1 MNVYLDNAATTPMDP
16 EVLEAML
23 PYMKE
28 NFGNPSS
35 THAYG
40 RKTKTAIE
48 KSRKIIAGYLNC
60 QPAELYFT
68 SGGTEADNMA
78 LKCAVRDLG
87 VKRVITAAT
96 EHKAVIESAELLRK
110 QFGIEVE
117 YLQLD
122 EMGRPMA
129 SDLEQRLQNEMPT
142 IVSLMHAN
150 NEIGTKIDLH
160 EIGNICRKYGALF
173 HSDTVQTMGHYT
185 FDLSDIPID
194 FITCAGH
201 KFHGPKGV
209 GFLYVRKELRVKSMI
224 QGGGQERQL
233 RGGTENLYGIVG
245 LGRAFELAY
254 ADLDNHITHVQSL
267 KDHMKEEL
275 VKKFPEIGFNGD
287 TSTEGSLYTVLNVC
301 LPETENNKMFLF
313 SLDLKGIAVSG
324 GSACN
329 SGATGGSHVLTAI
342 GSSTS
347 CTSVR
352 FSFSRFTTKA
362 EVDYT
367 LSVVIDL
374 LSAKVNA

>member
-1 MNVYLDNAATTPMDP
+1 LDNAATTPMDP

-129 SDLEQRLQNEMPT
+129 SDLEERLKNEMPT

-150 NEIGTKIDLH
+150 NEIGTKIDLYT
-160 EIGNICRKYGALF
+160 IGNICRKYGALF

-185 FDLSDIPID
+185 FDLSDIPVD

-254 ADLDNHITHVQSL
+254 ADLDNHITHVQGL

>member
-129 SDLEQRLQNEMPT
+129 SDLEERLKNEMPT

-150 NEIGTKIDLH
+150 NEIGTKIDLYT
-160 EIGNICRKYGALF
+160 IGNICRKYGALF

-185 FDLSDIPID
+185 FDLSDIPVD

-254 ADLDNHITHVQSL
+254 ADLDNHITHVQGL
-267 KDHMKEEL
+267 KDHMKDEL
-275 VKKFPEIGFNGD
+275 VKNFPEIGFNGD

-329 SGATGGSHVLTAI
+329 SGASGGSHVLTAI

>member
-129 SDLEQRLQNEMPT
+129 SDLEERLQNEMPT

>member
-129 SDLEQRLQNEMPT
+129 TDLEERLQNEMPT
-142 IVSLMHAN
+142 IVSLKHAN

-254 ADLDNHITHVQSL
+254 ADNHITHVQGL

>member
-1 MNVYLDNAATTPMDP
+1 LDNAATTPMDP

-129 SDLEQRLQNEMPT
+129 TDLEERLQNEMPT

-185 FDLSDIPID
+185 FDLSDIPVD

-254 ADLDNHITHVQSL
+254 ADLDNHITHVQGL
-267 KDHMKEEL
+267 KDHMKDEL
-275 VKKFPEIGFNGD
+275 VKNFPEIGFNGD

-329 SGATGGSHVLTAI
+329 SGASGGSHVLTAI

>member
-1 MNVYLDNAATTPMDP
+1 
-16 EVLEAML
+16 
-23 PYMKE
+23 
-28 NFGNPSS
+28 
-35 THAYG
+35 
-40 RKTKTAIE
+40 
-48 KSRKIIAGYLNC
+48 
-60 QPAELYFT
+60 
-68 SGGTEADNMA
+68 
-78 LKCAVRDLG
+78 
-87 VKRVITAAT
+87 
-96 EHKAVIESAELLRK
+96 
-110 QFGIEVE
+110 
-117 YLQLD
+117 
-122 EMGRPMA
+122 
-129 SDLEQRLQNEMPT
+129 MPT

-254 ADLDNHITHVQSL
+254 ADLDNHITHVQGL

>member
-129 SDLEQRLQNEMPT
+129 TDLEERLQNEMPT

-254 ADLDNHITHVQSL
+254 ADLDNHITHVQGL

-275 VKKFPEIGFNGD
+275 VKKIPEIGFNGD

>member
-129 SDLEQRLQNEMPT
+129 SDLEERLKNEMPT

-150 NEIGTKIDLH
+150 NEIGTKIDLYT
-160 EIGNICRKYGALF
+160 IGNICRKYGALF

-185 FDLSDIPID
+185 FDLSDIPVD

-254 ADLDNHITHVQSL
+254 ADLDNHITHVQGL
-267 KDHMKEEL
+267 KDYMKEEL

>member
-1 MNVYLDNAATTPMDP
+1 
-16 EVLEAML
+16 
-23 PYMKE
+23 
-28 NFGNPSS
+28 
-35 THAYG
+35 
-40 RKTKTAIE
+40 
-48 KSRKIIAGYLNC
+48 
-60 QPAELYFT
+60 
-68 SGGTEADNMA
+68 MA

-87 VKRVITAAT
+87 VTRIITAAT
-96 EHKAVIESAELLRK
+96 EHKAVIESSDLLRQ

-117 YLQLD
+117 YVHLD
-122 EMGRPMA
+122 EKGRPMA

-150 NEIGTKIDLH
+150 NEIGTMIDLH
-160 EIGNICRKYGALF
+160 EIGNICRKYGAFF

-185 FDLSDIPID
+185 FDLSDMPID

-209 GFLYVRKELRVKSMI
+209 GFLYVRKELKVRSMI
-224 QGGGQERQL
+224 QGGAQERQL

-245 LGRAFELAY
+245 LGKAFEMAY
-254 ADLDNHITHVQSL
+254 ADLDAHIAHVQGL
-267 KDHMKEEL
+267 KDYMKEEL
-275 VKKFPEIGFNGD
+275 EKEFPGIGFNGD

-313 SLDLKGIAVSG
+313 SMDLKGIAVSG

-329 SGATGGSHVLTAI
+329 SGASAGSHVLTAI

-352 FSFSRFTTKA
+352 FSFSRLTTKE

-367 LSVVIDL
+367 LSVVKEL
-374 LSAKVNA
+374 LSEKVKA

>member
-1 MNVYLDNAATTPMDP
+1 MKVYLDNAATTPMDP

-35 THAYG
+35 THAFG

-48 KSRKIIAGYLNC
+48 KSRKSIASYLNC
-60 QPAELYFT
+60 QPRELYFT

-87 VKRVITAAT
+87 VTRIITAAT
-96 EHKAVIESAELLRK
+96 EHKAVIESSDLLSQ

-117 YLQLD
+117 YVHLD
-122 EMGRPMA
+122 EKGRPMA

-150 NEIGTKIDLH
+150 NEIGTMIDLH
-160 EIGNICRKYGALF
+160 EIGNICRKYGAFF

-185 FDLSDIPID
+185 FDLSDMPID

-209 GFLYVRKELRVKSMI
+209 GFLYVRKELKVRSMI
-224 QGGGQERQL
+224 QGGAQERQL

-245 LGRAFELAY
+245 LGKAFEMAY
-254 ADLDNHITHVQSL
+254 ADLDAHIAHVQGL
-267 KDHMKEEL
+267 KDYMKEEL
-275 VKKFPEIGFNGD
+275 EKEFPGIGFNGD

-313 SLDLKGIAVSG
+313 SMDLKGIAVSG

-329 SGATGGSHVLTAI
+329 SGASAGSHVLTAI

-352 FSFSRFTTKA
+352 FSFSRLTTKE

-367 LSVVIDL
+367 LSVVKEL
-374 LSAKVNA
+374 LSEKVKA

>member
-129 SDLEQRLQNEMPT
+129 TDLEERLQNEMPT

-254 ADLDNHITHVQSL
+254 ADLDNHITHVQGL
-267 KDHMKEEL
+267 KDYMKEEL

>member
-1 MNVYLDNAATTPMDP
+1 MDP

-129 SDLEQRLQNEMPT
+129 TDLEERLQNEMPT

-254 ADLDNHITHVQSL
+254 ADLDNHITHVQGL
-267 KDHMKEEL
+267 KDYMKEEL